1 LLPSLALLNQ
11 PFEGENDA
19 AAWIY
24 DSHFDRD
31 GAFGDFN
38 SIRFTG
44 IRRHMR
50 QRRANVYR
58 SIEG

>member
-1 LLPSLALLNQ
+1 MTQLQRRS
-11 PFEGENDA
+11 
-19 AAWIY
+19 ITTI
-24 DSHFDRD
+24 FDRD

-38 SIRFTG
+38 SIRFAG

-50 QRRANVYR
+50 QRRATMYR